1 MEIYTVE
8 VYPQYLLLKTRDGR
22 AAYKVDGYRVFGR
35 GDFMWHPHSIYIS
48 RRHFAVGRLGG
59 GYFIEDLGSTNG
71 TFVNGVD
78 IRGMGRVDVKPGD
91 VISVANVVELLV
103 D

>member
-1 MEIYTVE
+1 MEVYTVE
-8 VYPQYLLLKTRDGR
+8 VYPQYLLLRTRDGR

-35 GDFMWHPHSIYIS
+35 GDFVWHPHNIYVS

-59 GYFIEDLGSTNG
+59 TYFIEDLGSTNG
-71 TFVNGVD
+71 TFVHGVD
-78 IRGMGRVDVKPGD
+78 IRCMGRVDIEPGG
-91 VISVANVVELLV
+91 VISVAKVVELLV